1 MTKLLALVATPV
13 IAILAFF
20 GVLSFQD
27 KPRIEELAKSS
38 DRGKVRWY
46 AELAKAKGKQSVR
59 LPPSDVYYVAPRNWD
74 DALANFHLVIAEP
87 IDSRSYA
94 TTYAIQTWYK
104 FRLVEELSA
113 PTEDCTGCATA
124 IDPPVDLLPL
134 QPNEFLTA
142 KIGGETSVDGITI
155 TTNDPT
161 FPNFETGKRYLLLVV
176 FDSNKTVGLLRSG
189 PWGTFALDSDEKLK
203 PVNAEL
209 KHPFR
214 EKLSE
219 QFGNSLAN
227 LRRFLKAR
235 K

>member
-1 MTKLLALVATPV
+1 MTKLLALIATLGIGALV
-13 IAILAFF
+13 FF

-27 KPRIEELAKSS
+27 KSRIEELERSP
-38 DRGKVRWY
+38 DRGKVHWH
-46 AELAKAKGKQSVR
+46 AELAKAKGKQNVH
-59 LPPSDVYYVAPRNWD
+59 LPPSKVYYVVPRNWD
-74 DALANFHLVIAEP
+74 DALANFHLIIAEP
-87 IDSRSYA
+87 IDSQSYA
-94 TTYAIQTWYK
+94 TTYDIQTWYK
-104 FRLVEELSA
+104 FRLIEELSV
-113 PTEDCTGCATA
+113 PTVDCTGCATA

-134 QPNEFLTA
+134 QANEFLTA

-155 TTNDPT
+155 SSSDPT
-161 FPNFETGKRYLLLVV
+161 FPNFETGKRYMLLVV

-189 PWGTFALDSDEKLK
+189 PWGTFALESDEKLK

-219 QFGNSLAN
+219 QFGNSLAG
-227 LRRFLKAR
+227 LRRSLKTR